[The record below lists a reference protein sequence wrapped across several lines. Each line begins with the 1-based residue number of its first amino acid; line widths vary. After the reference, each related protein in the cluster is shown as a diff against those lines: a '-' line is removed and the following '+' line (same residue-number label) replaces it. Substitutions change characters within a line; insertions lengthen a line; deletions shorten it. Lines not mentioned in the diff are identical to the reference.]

1 MNINSKDLFK
11 NVQKLQDKME
21 DFKDKLGEIV
31 ITGSA
36 GGGMVEVDMNG
47 KQEMIAIRITP
58 EVTGDLEMLQD
69 LVLAAYTSALE
80 KVKDV
85 VKDEMGGI
93 ANIFSSVMPDGFPII

>member
-1 MNINSKDLFK
+1 MNINPMDLIK
-11 NVQKLQDKME
+11 NVQKLQDKMD

-47 KQEMIAIRITP
+47 KQEMIAVRITP

-69 LVLAAYTSALE
+69 LILAAYTSALE
-80 KVKDV
+80 KVREA
-85 VKDEMGGI
+85 VKDEMGGM
-93 ANIFSSVMPDGFPII
+93 ANIFSGVIPDGFPIS